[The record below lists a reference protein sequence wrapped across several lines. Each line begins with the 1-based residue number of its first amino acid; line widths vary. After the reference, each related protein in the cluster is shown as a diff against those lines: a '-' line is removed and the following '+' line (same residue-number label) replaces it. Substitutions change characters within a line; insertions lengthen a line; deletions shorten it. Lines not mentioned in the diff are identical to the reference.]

1 MQLKYIGDTGE
12 NFVNTHNKMAAI
24 LQTTPC

>member
-1 MQLKYIGDTGE
+1 MQLKYNGDTGE
-12 NFVNTHNKMAAI
+12 NFVNKLKKSVAI

>member
-1 MQLKYIGDTGE
+1 MQLKYNGDTGE
-12 NFVNTHNKMAAI
+12 NFANTLKKMAAI